1 MLALLASRGESADV
15 RVGSAQIFMRID
27 RSIVDAHFVVE
38 VWSGAAAGIANIADG
53 IAAMN
58 AFSGEDR
65 NALHMS
71 IACSDAMAMVENY
84 SASISAHESGKRHG
98 GVRGGHDRLP
108 NGRSNVNAGMEC
120 AFTVKRIDTFAKS
133 CRNRAFHRPQ
143 IRSRVSANPISR
155 GHVAREPKRQA
166 SGCRTAQ
173 RGRSQCGEAI

>member
-1 MLALLASRGESADV
+1 MLVLLASRGESADV
-15 RVGSAQIFMRID
+15 RVGSAQVFMRIY

-38 VWSGAAAGIANIADG
+38 VWSSAAAGIANIADS

-58 AFSGEDR
+58 AFAGEDR
-65 NALHMS
+65 DALHMS

-84 SASISAHESGKRHG
+84 SASVSAHEIGKRHG

-108 NGRSNVNAGMEC
+108 NGRSNINAGMEC
-120 AFTVKRIDTFAKS
+120 AFTVKRIYAFTKS

-155 GHVAREPKRQA
+155 SHVSREPKRQA
-166 SGCRTAQ
+166 SGGRTAE
-173 RGRSQCGEAI
+173 RGRSQGG